1 MASDVRSK
9 GEWFSPPQARQAVR
23 FCQVRSLNTASPGV
37 FSTAGAS
44 VAEVFKFGR
53 LEAFVR
59 DNTEVLPTA
68 LGQRHPRALVSG
80 KRLSEPV
87 EVQFHELLVDVPGG
101 HLLSVRTFDVPVDVR
116 DATSRSQLVQLMED
130 AYYEELELCPPL
142 SEDERKQQHTGI
154 PQSVTDSAEWIHE
167 QLSEVLVEE
176 RLAEVH
182 ARLSQASDYHQLVF
196 VPFAEGSGLEFDHF
210 QRIIYR
216 AELEAVK
223 KYCDIRRPPE
233 LNRRPERGAALGPF
247 VSVLWGQQDYI
258 ENCALLSAL
267 LLVSAIS
274 TAGGVRDRT
283 HAEIRRLHSDV
294 EDRAPEDRSLVA
306 SRREFRA
313 RLESLTE
320 QSRQEDVRLTFA
332 VEGNAS
338 IQSVIPSL
346 RVDSY
351 HQSLYQAMG
360 LQRELDVLRNLISRL
375 NHSIDAQ
382 FRTLESYEQAL
393 AQSRQRRWGIV
404 AGFVTVVLAPISV
417 FLAFFGINSPE
428 IKADQ
433 SIFSLSTYLGVYLG
447 ILGLMVLCFAIYLA
461 LGIRDHRAIR
471 AARAEYGNE

>member
-1 MASDVRSK
+1 M
-9 GEWFSPPQARQAVR
+9 
-23 FCQVRSLNTASPGV
+23 
-37 FSTAGAS
+37 
-44 VAEVFKFGR
+44 
-53 LEAFVR
+53 R
-59 DNTEVLPTA
+59 DNTDVLPTA
-68 LGQRHPRALVSG
+68 LGQRHQKVLVSG
-80 KRLSEPV
+80 KRLSQPM
-87 EVQFHELLVDVPGG
+87 EVLFHELLVDVPGG

-116 DATSRSQLVQLMED
+116 DATGRSRLVQLMED
-130 AYYEELELCPPL
+130 AYYEELELQPQV
-142 SEDERKQQHTGI
+142 SRHERRRELASAGQAMA
-154 PQSVTDSAEWIHE
+154 DSAEWIQE
-167 QLSEVLVEE
+167 RFTEVLGQE
-176 RLAEVH
+176 RVSDVQV
-182 ARLSQASDYHQLVF
+182 RLSQSNDYHQLVF
-196 VPFAEGSGLEFDHF
+196 VPFSEGSRLEFDQF

-216 AELEAVK
+216 AELEAVEH
-223 KYCDIRRPPE
+223 YCDIRRPAE

-267 LLVSAIS
+267 LLVSAVS

-283 HAEIRRLHSDV
+283 YAEIRRLHSDV
-294 EDRAPEDRSLVA
+294 EDRSPEDRSLVA
-306 SRREFRA
+306 SRRDFRA
-313 RLESLTE
+313 RLEALTE

-393 AQSRQRRWGIV
+393 SQSRQRRWGIV

-471 AARAEYGNE
+471 AARAEYGKE